1 MKSAMKSAAVSS
13 LFDITGKAALV
24 TGASGGLGRAAS
36 KGLAAA
42 RLVLTGR
49 SEDKLN
55 LLAEEIRRDGGTA
68 EAEPGRP
75 DEPGDAKRIVA
86 ETAKRFGGIDIL
98 LPMAGINPYHA
109 AADIPLDAWEEVMDV
124 NVKGTWLFCQEAGR
138 IMIERGRGGKI
149 ILIGSTRG
157 FLGREGCVAYSPSKG
172 AIHLM
177 ARTLACEWGRHGIN
191 VNCIAPTLFRT
202 EMTKWIFENEE
213 SYRFMLKRTPLGR
226 AGEPDDLIGT
236 LLYLASPASD
246 YLTGQVIFLDG
257 GFTAG

>member
-1 MKSAMKSAAVSS
+1 MKNKAVST
-13 LFDITGKAALV
+13 LFDISGKAALV

-42 RLVLTGR
+42 GARLVLTGR
-49 SEDKLN
+49 SEDKLK
-55 LLAEEIRRDGGTA
+55 LLAEEIRRDGGTV
-68 EAEPGRP
+68 EVEPGRP
-75 DEPGDAKRIVA
+75 DDPDDAKRIVA
-86 ETAKRFGGIDIL
+86 DTVKRFGGIDIL
-98 LPMAGINPYHA
+98 LPMAGISPFHT
-109 AADIPLDAWEEVMDV
+109 AADIPLNDWEEIMDV

-157 FLGREGCVAYSPSKG
+157 LLGREGCVAYSPSKG
-172 AIHLM
+172 AIHMM

-202 EMTKWIFENEE
+202 EMTKWVYENEE
-213 SYRFMLKRTPLGR
+213 FFQFILKRTPLGR

-236 LLYLASPASD
+236 LLYLASSASD